1 MKEFSID
8 FVTDTITLTKKFYE
22 MAKNYGS
29 FENELLK
36 GLKEE
41 YPSMKIEIR
50 RVQTSS
56 KRKNPNKGLTIA
68 YMRKFVRIMD
78 FDNLANFKAVEME
91 AAELSMNNAEK
102 YIYIKDWF
110 LENYPNY
117 KSFIVE
123 SIAEKTNK
131 NKSEESSIKSVKV
144 A

>member
-36 GLKEE
+36 ELKEE
-41 YPSMKIEIR
+41 YPSMKIEVR

-56 KRKNPNKGLTIA
+56 NRKNPNKGLTIA
-68 YMRKFVRIMD
+68 YMRKFVKIMD
-78 FDNLANFKAVEME
+78 FDNLANFKAVEVE

-123 SIAEKTNK
+123 SISEKTNK
-131 NKSEESSIKSVKV
+131 SKSEESSIKSVKV

>member
-1 MKEFSID
+1 MKEYTID
-8 FVTDTITLTKKFYE
+8 IVTNTITLTKKFYE
-22 MAKNYGS
+22 AAKDCTTNEHKLLMA
-29 FENELLK
+29 
-36 GLKEE
+36 LKESYVGMNFE
-41 YPSMKIEIR
+41 VR
-50 RVQTSS
+50 RVQTSY